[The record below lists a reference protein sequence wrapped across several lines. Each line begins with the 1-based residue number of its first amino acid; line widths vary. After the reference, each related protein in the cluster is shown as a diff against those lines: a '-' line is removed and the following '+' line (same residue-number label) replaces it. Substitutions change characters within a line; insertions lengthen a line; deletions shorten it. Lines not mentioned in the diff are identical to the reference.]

1 MYAGSCFCICFC
13 LFVVCCLWL
22 VPSQN
27 RPQSLGV
34 PGIPFVKNCKRNLE
48 VPGLDN
54 DRYQRFG
61 QTQVAI
67 SHPGGDML
75 TMLFLFGGREGTW
88 LFDPFEGPKYTRSLF
103 LVNSERGPP
112 GWKKQKDFK
121 SNEPCFLRCG
131 KRTSSNFVAVG
142 TLSFSEGPLFKFRS
156 SLSAFSVLCL
166 ARLKFGSIIL
176 SEHKEGFFYPS
187 RPVKKNM

>member
-1 MYAGSCFCICFC
+1 MNSVSMA
-13 LFVVCCLWL
+13 
-22 VPSQN
+22 PS
-27 RPQSLGV
+27 
-34 PGIPFVKNCKRNLE
+34 VKE
-48 VPGLDN
+48 
-54 DRYQRFG
+54 
-61 QTQVAI
+61 T
-67 SHPGGDML
+67 
-75 TMLFLFGGREGTW
+75 E
-88 LFDPFEGPKYTRSLF
+88 
-103 LVNSERGPP
+103 
-112 GWKKQKDFK
+112 DFK

-187 RPVKKNM
+187 RPVKKNT

>member
-1 MYAGSCFCICFC
+1 MNMSMYTGSCFCICFC
-13 LFVVCCLWL
+13 LFVVCLFSLGL

-27 RPQSLGV
+27 RPQSLGA
-34 PGIPFVKNCKRNLE
+34 PGIPFCEKLQKNLE

-88 LFDPFEGPKYTRSLF
+88 LFDPFEF
-103 LVNSERGPP
+103 LNIP
-112 GWKKQKDFK
+112 GL
-121 SNEPCFLRCG
+121 CFL
-131 KRTSSNFVAVG
+131 
-142 TLSFSEGPLFKFRS
+142 
-156 SLSAFSVLCL
+156 
-166 ARLKFGSIIL
+166 
-176 SEHKEGFFYPS
+176 
-187 RPVKKNM
+187 